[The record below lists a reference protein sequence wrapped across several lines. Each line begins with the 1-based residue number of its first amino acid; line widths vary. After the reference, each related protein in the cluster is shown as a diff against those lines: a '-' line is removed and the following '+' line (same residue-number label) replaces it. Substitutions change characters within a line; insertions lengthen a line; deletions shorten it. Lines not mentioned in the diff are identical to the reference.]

1 MDDRCVGPDR
11 IIPVTALAEENRR
24 KYTPRSLGTEN
35 EVTSR
40 IPFGHRGL
48 AVSTGCTDGGIDGG
62 TGNGGPIPETEKMLF
77 CYPGAT
83 QGVRLGSGDLEGE
96 DALRY
101 HPQEAG
107 KPCVPGIGDAPR
119 EIPLELIL
127 REVALGDARPPPR
140 PDRGSG
146 LGDRIRSASRA
157 TLPRSASRSAS
168 DPKDPTS
175 RESPATW
182 TMAPR
187 LALRHFSSPEVR
199 VDMSST
205 D

>member
-146 LGDRIRSASRA
+146 LGDRIPERVEGDSPAISLA
-157 TLPRSASRSAS
+157 IGVG
-168 DPKDPTS
+168 PKGPDKP
-175 RESPATW
+175 RESRDVDDGAKIG
-182 TMAPR
+182 AA
-187 LALRHFSSPEVR
+187 ALLQP
-199 VDMSST
+199 
-205 D
+205 